1 MAGKTKTKKPKTPK
15 TRAQIWKRIVVLAAV
30 WVICL
35 AFAGINRSYLQEGPL
50 SRFFPLDYPSE
61 STVGNDGSV
70 YVIDQSKQRVSAFT
84 QDGRYRYQIY
94 GGSRSESAFY
104 SAEDVKTDEAGNLYV
119 ADTMLAIDGSAIER
133 ERILKFGPDG
143 KYLSTVFDMAYEG
156 DDRPI
161 TVGKIQ

>member
-1 MAGKTKTKKPKTPK
+1 MLRKYIVTLNERQGERWQENEDKETEDTEDEGADLEADCGAGGCVGDLPG
-15 TRAQIWKRIVVLAAV
+15 
-30 WVICL
+30 ICR
-35 AFAGINRSYLQEGPL
+35 INRSYLQEGPL

-104 SAEDVKTDEAGNLYV
+104 SAEDVKTDEA
-119 ADTMLAIDGSAIER
+119 ATCTW
-133 ERILKFGPDG
+133 RIPCWL
-143 KYLSTVFDMAYEG
+143 
-156 DDRPI
+156 
-161 TVGKIQ
+161 